1 MASIQ
6 FNFTQLKNVYMEA
19 LSSYDKSVAF
29 DIRIG
34 RGSFL
39 FLMFLA
45 EDDEKDSLFLYM
57 RNTAIMRKL
66 KMYGSHRNGDYIVYI
81 SDEVQE
87 RMTAELQL
95 QSGNAT
101 FVFERFLNEINNA
114 IPQEISMAQKVETLR
129 NNRNIIRAVGIDE
142 IEKTVLIGTKVLLK
156 GKPQDRTLR
165 KLYMYTEESE
175 TVITEF
181 IKNLKKANMT
191 VAWTTEEQR
200 FRAADINTMINSVQ

>member
-1 MASIQ
+1 
-6 FNFTQLKNVYMEA
+6 
-19 LSSYDKSVAF
+19 
-29 DIRIG
+29 
-34 RGSFL
+34 
-39 FLMFLA
+39 MFLA

-57 RNTAIMRKL
+57 RNAAIMRKL

-95 QSGNAT
+95 QNGNET

-129 NNRNIIRAVGIDE
+129 NNRNIIRTVGIDE
-142 IEKTVLIGTKVLLK
+142 IEKTVLIGTKVLSK

-200 FRAADINTMINSVQ
+200 FRAADINAMINSCNRSL